1 MFYSH
6 SVGGFYDP
14 SIHAEMPSDVVE
26 ISQEYWREL
35 LSGLSMGKMI
45 VMNDDNYPVLV
56 DRPGPTPA
64 ELESI
69 ERYWRKQQIA
79 LTDPVVNRHRD
90 EVDRWPTQL
99 TPAQYIELQTYR
111 HVLRIWPVGGEL
123 PLSEHRPA
131 APEWLAGL
139 PE

>member
-6 SVGGFYDP
+6 STGGFYDP
-14 SIHAEMPSDVVE
+14 TFHTEIPSDAVE

-35 LSGLSMGKMI
+35 LDGLSLGKMI
-45 VMNDDNYPVLV
+45 VMNDENYPVLV
-56 DRPGPTPA
+56 VRPGPTP
-64 ELESI
+64 EQLEGY
-69 ERYWRKQQIA
+69 ERSWRNLQIA
-79 LTDPVVNRHRD
+79 ATDPVVNRHRD

-111 HVLRIWPVGGEL
+111 HVLRLWPEGGEL

-131 APEWLAGL
+131 APEWLASL